1 MTQYVDRDESLDD
14 ARLLIELPF
23 GAHTA
28 SALCVLAA
36 TLGLH
41 AAHVDL
47 EDCSEEADLFRRIA
61 GALEFPD
68 WFGANWDA
76 LFDCLT
82 DLSWLPARGY
92 VLVLENGGELADAA
106 PQSLQR
112 LRDLLIETAAAWRER
127 GIAFRAVLGAS

>member
-1 MTQYVDRDESLDD
+1 MTQEEDRDESMDD
-14 ARLLIELPF
+14 SRLLIETPF

-36 TLGLH
+36 SLGLH

-47 EDCSEEADLFRRIA
+47 DECSEEADLFRRIA
-61 GALEFPD
+61 STLEFPD

-92 VLVLENGGELADAA
+92 VVVFENCGELADAA
-106 PQSLQR
+106 PHSLQR
-112 LRDLLIETAAAWRER
+112 LRELLIESAAAWRER
-127 GIAFRAVLGAS
+127 GIPFRAVLGAS

>member
-1 MTQYVDRDESLDD
+1 VC
-14 ARLLIELPF
+14 A
-23 GAHTA
+23 
-28 SALCVLAA
+28 LAA
-36 TLGLH
+36 SLGLH
-41 AAHVDL
+41 TARVDL

-76 LFDCLT
+76 LYDCLT

-92 VLVLENGGELADAA
+92 VLVFENGGELADAA
-106 PQSLQR
+106 PQVMQT
-112 LRDLLIETAAAWRER
+112 LRDLLIESAAAWRER